1 MAQCYPPP
9 GPDADTATMFGID
22 VSNNNGAVDFA
33 AAAAEGF
40 TFATHKITEGDGFRD
55 PYWPR
60 ARDQMA
66 EHFPRRWGG
75 YVFCRV
81 DSHPEAEADLAL
93 AHSGGTDVPIQIDYE
108 DPDTDGSIG
117 DLLARVTAL
126 QDRGFRLLP
135 IYLPRWYWSGHMGS
149 PDLSG
154 LPVGLW
160 NSAYVNGVDYASN
173 LYPGDDAPGWAPMGG
188 KAVDILQFSDKALVA
203 GQRLDVNAVR
213 GATKLAEL
221 FGDRSEGNPMAALDP
236 NEQRELLD
244 GIRYIRQ
251 QLSPWPQL
259 GHNAQGAPLTLI
271 DAVAELRKG
280 LPQ

>member
-1 MAQCYPPP
+1 MAASNPPP
-9 GPDADTATMFGID
+9 DVTTMFGID

-40 TFATHKITEGDGFRD
+40 TFATHKITEGGSYRD

-66 EHFPRRWGG
+66 EHFPGRFGG

-81 DSHPEAEADLAL
+81 DCPPDVEADLAL
-93 AHSGGTDVPIQIDYE
+93 DHSGGTDMPMQIDYE
-108 DPDTDGSIG
+108 DPDTAGNIG
-117 DLLARVTAL
+117 DLFARVTAL

-135 IYLPRWYWSGHMGS
+135 IYLPRWYWQGHMGA

-160 NSAYVNGVDYASN
+160 NSSYVGGVDYASN
-173 LYPGDDAPGWAPMGG
+173 LYPGDDHPGWNPMGG
-188 KAVDILQFSDKALVA
+188 KPIDILQFSDKALVA

-221 FGDRSEGNPMAALDP
+221 FGDTSEGTPMAALTDD
-236 NEQRELLD
+236 EQRELLNKV
-244 GIRYIRQ
+244 RYIAG
-251 QLSPWPQL
+251 QLGPWPQL
-259 GHNAQGAPLTLI
+259 GQNAAGEDLTLI
-271 DAVAELRKG
+271 DAVAALKNG
-280 LPQ
+280 VQK